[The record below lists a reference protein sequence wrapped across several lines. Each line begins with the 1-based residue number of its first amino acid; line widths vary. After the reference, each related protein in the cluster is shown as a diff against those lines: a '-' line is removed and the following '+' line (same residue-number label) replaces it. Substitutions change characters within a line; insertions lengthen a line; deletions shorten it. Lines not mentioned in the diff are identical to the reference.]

1 MKETVLIKMQK
12 DIKDLQQ
19 FVMMLHVQIKK
30 IQEKN
35 NKIKNE

>member
-19 FVMMLHVQIKK
+19 FVMMLHLQVKN

>member
-1 MKETVLIKMQK
+1 MKETILIKMQK

-19 FVMMLHVQIKK
+19 FVMMLHLQVKK

>member
-1 MKETVLIKMQK
+1 MKETILIKMQK

-19 FVMMLHVQIKK
+19 FVMMLHVQVKK

>member
-1 MKETVLIKMQK
+1 MKETILIKMQK

-19 FVMMLHVQIKK
+19 FVMMLHVKIKK